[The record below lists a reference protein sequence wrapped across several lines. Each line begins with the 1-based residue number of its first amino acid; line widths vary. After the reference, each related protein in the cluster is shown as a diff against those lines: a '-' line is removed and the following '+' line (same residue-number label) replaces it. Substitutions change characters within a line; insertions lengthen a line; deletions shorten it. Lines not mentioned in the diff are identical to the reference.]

1 MIYFHFIFLK
11 VNILF
16 SKSDVV
22 QTAMLLKILND
33 TLFIVLNILF
43 YYDVY
48 IILMCWMLSKT
59 FDVECIKSEVL
70 K

>member
-11 VNILF
+11 VNIFF

-48 IILMCWMLSKT
+48 IILMC
-59 FDVECIKSEVL
+59 
-70 K
+70 

>member
-48 IILMCWMLSKT
+48 IILIC
-59 FDVECIKSEVL
+59 
-70 K
+70 